1 MSIPTTTMF
10 NDLISRFPTSD
21 ELFAFLRSP
30 EGGNLTIRTDKMTP
44 EHPFALIYYEK
55 DKSDMTLPH
64 VGAFRSVVWNVN
76 TNQPVCVGPARGM
89 GLSVLPADT
98 VLTTGDYYVEDFV
111 DGVMLN
117 LFHDGRQWVLATRTQ
132 LGADGHFY
140 GTRPFR
146 ELFWEAFTAAGLDH
160 VTDLNPAYSYS
171 WVLQHPEE
179 RIVVAPEYGLPRLYL
194 VATSGPTSALRPA
207 LQSLRPKE
215 HSDIHS
221 VADVMDRVTT
231 WGKRY
236 GAKWQGLVVYGSG
249 GVRYKVRSA
258 EYTEARALR
267 GNQPKRPFTW
277 LERWGELK
285 LGQYLRL
292 YPEERV
298 EAEALVARFKACTQ
312 ELYDLYQKVYRERA
326 FPLREAPQKYRKLLW
341 DCHKENAGS
350 YFPNTRTFMNKQ
362 DTARKLWLCNYEVR
376 YGATATA
383 TATAHADPAPLDGQE
398 WPALNA

>member
-21 ELFAFLRSP
+21 DLFAFLRSP

-44 EHPFALIYYEK
+44 DQPFALIHYDKE
-55 DKSDMTLPH
+55 KSDMTLPH
-64 VGAFRSVVWNVN
+64 VGTFRSVVWNVN
-76 TNQPVCVGPARGM
+76 TNRPVCMSPVRGLKFSAAIDA
-89 GLSVLPADT
+89 GVDIAACF
-98 VLTTGDYYVEDFV
+98 VEDFV
-111 DGVMLN
+111 DGVMIN
-117 LFHDGRQWVLATRTQ
+117 MFHDGRDWVLTTRTQ

-146 ELFWEAFTAAGLDH
+146 ELFWEAFAAANL
-160 VTDLNPAYSYS
+160 TKATNLKPEYAYS

-179 RIVVAPEYGLPRLYL
+179 RIVVAPEYGIPRLYL
-194 VATSGPTSALRPA
+194 VEVRSTADMAINYAVSHNRQKGTLRP
-207 LQSLRPKE
+207 QSHDDLRTIE
-215 HSDIHS
+215 DVTER
-221 VADVMDRVTT
+221 VAT

-236 GAKWQGLVVYGSG
+236 GTKWQGLVIYTHDGT
-249 GVRYKVRSA
+249 RYKIRSS
-258 EYTEARALR
+258 EYEEARNLR

-292 YPEERV
+292 FPEERV

-326 FPLREAPQKYRKLLW
+326 LPLRDAPQKYRKLLW
-341 DCHKENAGS
+341 DCHAANAGA
-350 YFPNTRTFMNKQ
+350 YFPNTRAFMNKQ
-362 DTARKLWLCNYEVR
+362 DTARKLWLCNYEAR
-376 YGATATA
+376 YGTGAAE
-383 TATAHADPAPLDGQE
+383 PLDPVV
-398 WPALNA
+398 WPALGANL